1 MAGDAPG
8 DQGGAATHFD
18 RIGGTPAV
26 REAVDRF
33 YTRVLDDA
41 ELAPYF
47 TDADVGAIKRHQVL
61 LLSQVLGGPQGYDG
75 RELGEAHRG
84 LGITE
89 AHYDRVVD
97 HLVAVLVEL
106 DAPEDT
112 IAAAG
117 EIVAGVR
124 ADIVESGTGPT
135 A

>member
-1 MAGDAPG
+1 MAGDGPG
-8 DQGGAATHFD
+8 GGDEAATHFE

-26 REAVDRF
+26 REAVERF
-33 YTRVLDDA
+33 YTRVLEDP
-41 ELAPYF
+41 ELASYF
-47 TDADVGAIKRHQVL
+47 TDADVGEIKRHQVL

-89 AHYDRVVD
+89 THYDRVVD

-106 DAPEDT
+106 GAPEDT
-112 IAAAG
+112 IGAAG
-117 EIVAGVR
+117 EVVAGVK
-124 ADIVESGTGPT
+124 ADIVEGSPGTT